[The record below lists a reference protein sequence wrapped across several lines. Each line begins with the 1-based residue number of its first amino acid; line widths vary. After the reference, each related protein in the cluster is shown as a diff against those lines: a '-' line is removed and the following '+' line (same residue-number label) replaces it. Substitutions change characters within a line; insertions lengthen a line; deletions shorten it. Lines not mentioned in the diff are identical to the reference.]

1 MSKAIVIASFRTRA
15 GRRFA
20 IAYLKRWWDAIAKTS
35 AAQLLIEIER
45 VIEANAEITALID
58 ELDQELSRQYP
69 PETQHA
75 IELDEI
81 RQPHILFF
89 AARLNGSAVGCG
101 GLALFSGFSEV
112 KRLYVR
118 EEARGR
124 GVADAIMS
132 RLIEEALAA
141 RRTTMRLETGTRSF
155 AAIRFYQRWG
165 FQPCEIYEPY
175 ASMPPQAIAASLFF
189 ERKAQV
195 Q

>member
-1 MSKAIVIASFRTRA
+1 MTPDEIKKALKTNKTTQKAI
-15 GRRFA
+15 
-20 IAYLKRWWDAIAKTS
+20 
-35 AAQLLIEIER
+35 
-45 VIEANAEITALID
+45 AEKLCRS
-58 ELDQELSRQYP
+58 E
-69 PETQHA
+69 
-75 IELDEI
+75 
-81 RQPHILFF
+81 F
-89 AARLNGSAVGCG
+89 GVSAVIHRQRI
-101 GLALFSGFSEV
+101 SD
-112 KRLYVR
+112 YIM
-118 EEARGR
+118 R

-132 RLIEEALAA
+132 RLIEETLAV